1 MLRAEAP
8 KPEAPVTVDS
18 YRYLPRSM
26 KTMYEATP
34 VSDEPVAWTPLPRP
48 LNRCSIALMTS
59 AGIFLKDSQ
68 PGFDEEREWANPQW
82 GDPTY
87 RVIPSDVR
95 QEQVSPGSQH
105 PNRLEQHLHISHED
119 LLEDVDVVLP
129 IRAFKAL
136 ETEGRIG
143 SLAGEHYSFMG
154 YQDRRLLDW
163 RNTQGPE
170 LAARLKERKVDVLL
184 LAPA

>member
-1 MLRAEAP
+1 M
-8 KPEAPVTVDS
+8 TVDS

-26 KTMYEATP
+26 RTMYESTP
-34 VSDEPVAWTPLPRP
+34 VSDEPAAWTPLPKP
-48 LNRCSIALMTS
+48 LNRCNVALMTS

-68 PGFDEEREWANPQW
+68 EGFDEEREWANPEW

-87 RVIPSDVR
+87 RAIPRDVR
-95 QEQVSPGSQH
+95 QEQIGCS
-105 PNRLEQHLHISHED
+105 HLHINRTD

-129 IRAFKAL
+129 IRAFTAL
-136 ETEGRIG
+136 ENEGRIG
-143 SLAGEHYSFMG
+143 ALAAEHYSFMG
-154 YQDRRLLDW
+154 YQERKLLDW

-170 LAARLKERKVDVLL
+170 LAARLKEQQVDVLL

>member
-1 MLRAEAP
+1 M
-8 KPEAPVTVDS
+8 TVDS

-26 KTMYEATP
+26 KAGYESTP
-34 VSDEPVAWTPLPRP
+34 MSDEPAAWTPLPRP
-48 LNRCSIALMTS
+48 LNRCKIALMTS

-68 PGFDEEREWANPQW
+68 EGFDEEREWAHPEW

-87 RVIPSDVR
+87 RVIPSTVQ
-95 QEQVSPGSQH
+95 QEQVGCS
-105 PNRLEQHLHISHED
+105 HLHINHTD

-129 IRAFKAL
+129 IRAFKGL

-143 SLAGEHYSFMG
+143 TLAEDHYSFMG
-154 YQDRRLLDW
+154 YQERKLLDW

-170 LAARLKERKVDVLL
+170 LAARLKEQAVDVLL

>member
-87 RVIPSDVR
+87 RVIPSGVR
-95 QEQVSPGSQH
+95 QEQVACS
-105 PNRLEQHLHISHED
+105 HLHISHDD

-170 LAARLKERKVDVLL
+170 LAARLKERRVDVLL